1 MAQGLKK
8 VWETLEPEVKLQ
20 GMIHDAIVASIPKK
34 NFDLLLKR
42 VLKCLTITVKIYD
55 KDMTIPVD
63 AEYGLNWGKFSDANP
78 LGLKTY
84 KQPEKE

>member
-1 MAQGLKK
+1 
-8 VWETLEPEVKLQ
+8 
-20 GMIHDAIVASIPKK
+20 MIHDAIIASIPKK

-42 VLKCLTITVKIYD
+42 VLKCLTITVEVHG

-63 AEYGLNWGKFSDANP
+63 AEYGTNWGKFSEANP

-84 KQPEKE
+84 KQTEKE